1 MYICMGIYYLNG
13 ERMNTSQYEQISI
26 KKLNFSVRTFNT
38 LKRAGINSLQDLF
51 DAYEQ
56 EKLLTIH
63 NLGMKGYEEIKNAI
77 IDITR
82 GDSRLEDLILES
94 ENEEVYAV
102 PEELEDISIY
112 ELKLSV
118 RLHNSL
124 LRAGYDTIGKLSKM
138 TYETMMSVRGM
149 GAKTIEELVNVLQ
162 KIKEEGVQFFEES
175 EEKGA
180 LIDKKGKRI
189 IDIDTVKRLRENY
202 GLKTICL
209 AEWYNVTR
217 SRILQV
223 LNRRRNPG
231 NWLNRELTP
240 ENQSLLLEMIQRKVE
255 YLESTDGN
263 KAYFF
268 SNWKDDC
275 AVVFVTDEEI
285 KCFFMEMLPEDIQE
299 AIKES
304 RLDCLSF
311 EELDIISSG
320 KTISILKKGYFCP
333 ENTGRFRQF
342 ANLRGMSADEYC
354 VFLTGM
360 NYATA
365 HSTVDDEKIVEFL
378 NAHYTNGRLMIP
390 SNNSTQW
397 FRSFISRNGYTI
409 EEIADMYG
417 FNDNQEEDEV
427 QRFGAV
433 EDDMQ
438 RYEILSEDWLEKLF
452 AENPLIGNK
461 ILSEKTKEK
470 LFSITKGHIDKRLRE
485 PWLKFPIAEKREIAL
500 AVITYAKEWDTG
512 DESGF
517 WKYITAQF
525 GYRDETNQLRGILC
539 DCVLDAVVKS
549 RRWFVSSATGYQYK
563 STIVIHALTTK
574 RSWML
579 LYDFLFD
586 FYKTNMEWT
595 YIEDD
600 PIIARMVT
608 ALRSKLI
615 AGDEADDDNLEISTK
630 VYYFQEGIRKL
641 IIYRTGYAIK
651 LINHMLGRI
660 DGIINHVETPAKL
673 YVDELCD
680 QWIEGKL
687 NNARESKGKSTAS
700 SGARSVAIDYTRIRP
715 AYVLKDETNV
725 VISFPDV
732 RLKKTEFEKVE
743 LQVYVGDINV
753 DTRSL
758 SFYGNELGKT
768 LSGFSI
774 DMNMCLRRGD
784 GSLRIR
790 AIMWCDDEEIYDS
803 KDTLY
808 RECLCF
814 NRERECDIRECEKG
828 SYSFF
833 VTTKNSLVFSGAE
846 VSDID
851 AGTFWRSYYARL
863 GQGFWIKLN
872 DQIMSFDSGNSA
884 SSSGA
889 IRAIYPSADSEAVF
903 IKNGRKYNIVAKES
917 EILLIVNNKEDL
929 RKCAMS
935 MNSKKVELSTMNS
948 EETTNGLIYKIPMLQ
963 EDDKTCEFQIIDLE
977 KNRIVSRETIKVIPG
992 LSVRFNRAFYV
1003 SDRDFEGA
1011 TAIISTASGLKR
1023 FDINSGDEVISFA
1036 TDGGTIEITIP
1047 RVIVRDNSGQR
1058 WRHGYTAWLKDI
1070 RQDEKLYLSLPSGCS
1085 AYMKVGDVDVTE
1097 EPKGCFDFGNASFAY
1112 SDADDSE
1119 WINIKI
1125 FVSSGQT
1132 SQEYVIGRISAKE
1145 RFKDTVQFEYRDNTL
1160 FWNRGMGFIGNKD
1173 GSFRLKIETS
1183 DGVKE
1188 YPLNLDDEVIVC
1200 KPELPLKEYR
1210 CQIVKESENIFLGAE
1225 TVLHTGA
1232 VLIGDKNEL
1241 RFHDCMIEITNI
1253 TYEEGED
1260 LRSVDIKNTYID
1272 QIEYKGIQFVDSEDR
1287 ECPVYSGVLFFMGQS
1302 LKHHE
1307 FSYEECI
1314 SEKGFQLY
1322 KINPIKIV
1330 YINEHTLSI
1339 TNEDDDGIYYY
1350 RHFDKL
1356 AMANRYSIT
1365 DREPNARNQS
1375 TYYLADLYT
1384 YRKERMS

>member
-1 MYICMGIYYLNG
+1 MDAL
-13 ERMNTSQYEQISI
+13 QYEQINI
-26 KKLNFSVRTFNT
+26 EKLNLSGRAYNS
-38 LKRAGINSLQDLF
+38 LKRAGINTLQDLLS
-51 DAYEQ
+51 AYEQ
-56 EKLLTIH
+56 EKLLNIR
-63 NLGMKGYEEIKNAI
+63 NLGMKSYEEIRDAI
-77 IDITR
+77 LDFTR
-82 GDSRLEDLILES
+82 EDFQIEDESAVEES
-94 ENEEVYAV
+94 EESYTV
-102 PEELEDISIY
+102 PEEIEDIPIY
-112 ELKLSV
+112 ELKLSG
-118 RLHNSL
+118 RLRNGL
-124 LRAGYDTIGKLSKM
+124 ARGGFNTVGKLVRM
-138 TYETMMSVRGM
+138 TSEEMMSVRGM
-149 GAKTIEELVNVLQ
+149 GAKTIDELQ
-162 KIKEEGVQFFEES
+162 SIIREIKEEGIEYFDEDRA
-175 EEKGA
+175 KDA
-180 LIDKKGKRI
+180 PIDERHRRT
-189 IDIDTVKRLRENY
+189 IDIEIANRLREDY
-202 GLKTICL
+202 GFKSVWLT
-209 AEWYNVTR
+209 EWYNVTR
-217 SRILQV
+217 SRIQQI
-223 LNRRRNPG
+223 LNKRRNHG

-240 ENQSLLLEMIQRKVE
+240 ENQELLLDMVKSKAEIA
-255 YLESTDGN
+255 ESTDGT
-263 KAYFF
+263 KAYFL
-268 SNWKDDC
+268 SNRKDDC

-299 AIKES
+299 AIRES

-311 EELDIISSG
+311 EELEIISSG
-320 KTISILKKGYFCP
+320 KTISILKEVYFCP

-342 ANLRGMSADEYC
+342 ANLRGMSANEYC

-365 HSTVDDEKIVEFL
+365 QSTVDDTKIVEFL

-390 SNNSTQW
+390 ANNSTQW

-409 EEIADMYG
+409 DEIADMYG
-417 FNDNQEEDEV
+417 FNDKQEEDEV
-427 QRFGAV
+427 QKCDAV

-438 RYEILSEDWLEKLF
+438 RYEILSDDWLDKLF

-470 LFSITKGHIDKRLRE
+470 LFGITKGYIDKRLRE
-485 PWLKFPIAEKREIAL
+485 PWLKFPIAAKKQIAL

-539 DCVLDAVVKS
+539 DCVLDATVKS
-549 RRWFVSSATGYQYK
+549 HRWFVSSATGYQYK

-574 RSWML
+574 HSWML

-586 FYKTNMEWT
+586 FYKTNMKWT

-600 PIIARMVT
+600 LIIARMVT

-660 DGIINHVETPAKL
+660 DGIINHMETPAKL

-687 NNARESKGKSTAS
+687 NSARESRAKSS
-700 SGARSVAIDYTRIRP
+700 SSTGTRSVAIDYTRIRP
-715 AYVLKDETNV
+715 TYSLRNEKDV
-725 VISFPDV
+725 VITFPDV

-743 LQVYVGDINV
+743 LQVYVGDTNV
-753 DTRSL
+753 ETKSL

-790 AIMWCDDEEIYDS
+790 AILRCDDEEIYDS

-814 NRERECDIRECEKG
+814 NRERECDVRECEKG

-833 VTTKNSLVFSGAE
+833 VTTNCSLEFSGAE

-851 AGTFWRSYYARL
+851 AGSFWHSYYARL
-863 GQGFWIKLN
+863 GQGFWIKLD
-872 DQIMSFDSGNSA
+872 DQIMSFDSGDSV
-884 SSSGA
+884 SSSGG
-889 IRAIYPSADSEAVF
+889 IRAIYPSVDTEAVF
-903 IKNGRKYNIVAKES
+903 IKNGRKYNIVSKES
-917 EILLIVNNKEDL
+917 EILLIVSNMEDL

-935 MNSKKVELSTMNS
+935 MNSKKVELSSMS
-948 EETTNGLIYKIPMLQ
+948 PEETANGLIYKIPMQQ
-963 EDDKTCEFQIIDLE
+963 EDDKTCEFQIVDLE
-977 KNRIVSRETIKVIPG
+977 KNRIVSREAIKVIPG

-1003 SDRDFEGA
+1003 SDKDFEGA
-1011 TAIISTASGLKR
+1011 IANVSTASGLER

-1036 TDGGTIEITIP
+1036 ADGGTIEIKVP
-1047 RVIVRDNSGQR
+1047 RVIVRDDAGQK
-1058 WRHGYTAWLKDI
+1058 WRHGYTTWLKDI
-1070 RQDEKLYLSLPSGCS
+1070 RQNEKIYMSLPSGCS
-1085 AYMKVGDVDVTE
+1085 ACMKVGDIDVTE
-1097 EPKGCFDFGNASFAY
+1097 DPKGCFDFGNATFAY
-1112 SDADDSE
+1112 SGSDDSE
-1119 WINIKI
+1119 WINIRI
-1125 FVSSGQT
+1125 VVSNGQT
-1132 SQEYVIGRISAKE
+1132 SQEYIVGRISVKE
-1145 RFKDTVQFEYRDNTL
+1145 RFKDTVQFDYRDNTL
-1160 FWNRGMGFIGNKD
+1160 FWNRGMGFIGNSD
-1173 GSFRLKIETS
+1173 SSFRLKIETEE
-1183 DGVKE
+1183 GTKE
-1188 YPLNLDDEVIVC
+1188 YPLNLDDEEIVS
-1200 KPELPLKEYR
+1200 KPDIPLKEYR
-1210 CQIVKESENIFLGAE
+1210 CQIVKESENIFLGDE
-1225 TVLHTGA
+1225 TILHTGL

-1241 RFHDCMIEITNI
+1241 RFHNCMIEITNI
-1253 TYEEGED
+1253 TCEEDGD

-1322 KINPIKIV
+1322 KINPVKIV

-1350 RHFDKL
+1350 RHFDKMT
-1356 AMANRYSIT
+1356 MANRYSIT

-1384 YRKERMS
+1384 YRKERMN

>member
-1 MYICMGIYYLNG
+1 MDDFN
-13 ERMNTSQYEQISI
+13 YEQIKI
-26 KKLNFSVRTFNT
+26 EKLNLSGRSYNS
-38 LKRAGINSLQDLF
+38 LKRAGINTIQDLMSS
-51 DAYEQ
+51 YEQ
-56 EKLLTIH
+56 EKLLNIH
-63 NLGMKGYEEIKNAI
+63 NLGMKSYEEIKDAI
-77 IDITR
+77 LHFTFE
-82 GDSRLEDLILES
+82 GFEQEDES
-94 ENEEVYAV
+94 VEEESKEAYTV
-102 PEELEDISIY
+102 PEEIEDIPIY

-118 RLHNSL
+118 RLHNGLARGGFNTVGKL
-124 LRAGYDTIGKLSKM
+124 LRM
-138 TYETMMSVRGM
+138 TSEEMMSVHGM
-149 GAKTIEELVNVLQ
+149 GVKTIDELQ
-162 KIKEEGVQFFEES
+162 GIIREIKEEGIEYFDEDRA
-175 EEKGA
+175 KDA
-180 LIDKKGKRI
+180 PIDERHKRT
-189 IDIDTVKRLRENY
+189 IDIETVNRLKEDY
-202 GLKTICL
+202 GFKSVWLT
-209 AEWYNVTR
+209 EWYNVTR
-217 SRILQV
+217 SRIQQI
-223 LNRRRNPG
+223 LNKRRNHG
-231 NWLNRELTP
+231 NWLNRELTL
-240 ENQSLLLEMIQRKVE
+240 ENQELLLDMVRRKVE
-255 YLESTDGN
+255 IVESTDGS
-263 KAYFF
+263 KAYLL
-268 SNWKDDC
+268 NNRKDDC
-275 AVVFVTDEEI
+275 AVVIVTDEEI
-285 KCFFMEMLPEDIQE
+285 KCFFMAMLPEDIQIE
-299 AIKES
+299 IKES

-311 EELDIISSG
+311 EELEMISSG

-333 ENTGRFRQF
+333 ENPGRFRQF
-342 ANLRGMSADEYC
+342 AKLRGMSADEYC
-354 VFLTGM
+354 VFLTSM

-365 HSTVDDEKIVEFL
+365 QSIVDDEKIVEFL

-390 SNNSTQW
+390 ANNSTQW

-409 EEIADMYG
+409 DEIAKMYG
-417 FNDNQEEDEV
+417 FNDKQEEDEV
-427 QRFGAV
+427 QRFGVV

-438 RYEILSEDWLEKLF
+438 PYEILSDDWLDKLF

-461 ILSEKTKEK
+461 NLSEKTKEK
-470 LFSITKGHIDKRLRE
+470 LFSITKGYIDRRLLE
-485 PWLKFPIAEKREIAL
+485 PCLKFPIAAKKQIAL

-517 WKYITAQF
+517 WRYITAQF

-549 RRWFVSSATGYQYK
+549 HRWFVSSATGYQYK

-790 AIMWCDDEEIYDS
+790 AIMRCDDEEIYDS

-814 NRERECDIRECEKG
+814 NRERECDLRECEKG
-828 SYSFF
+828 SYSLF
-833 VTTKNSLVFSGAE
+833 VTTKNSLEFSGAE

-872 DQIMSFDSGNSA
+872 DQIMSFDSGDSA

-917 EILLIVNNKEDL
+917 DILLIVNNQEDL

-935 MNSKKVELSTMNS
+935 MNSKKVELFTMNS
-948 EETTNGLIYKIPMLQ
+948 EETTNGLVYKIPMLQ

-977 KNRIVSRETIKVIPG
+977 KNRIVSREAIIVIPG
-992 LSVRFNRAFYV
+992 LSVRFNREFYV

-1011 TAIISTASGLKR
+1011 TAIISTVSGLKR

-1232 VLIGDKNEL
+1232 VLIGDRNEL

-1253 TYEEGED
+1253 TYEEGGD

-1350 RHFDKL
+1350 RYFDKL